1 MKNCSERT
9 LNVMFQKSGSGSVST
24 RISLPKEWINDMGL
38 TAENRQ
44 VIATF
49 DEEKKT
55 ICISA
60 EQPQQ

>member
-24 RISLPKEWINDMGL
+24 RISLPKEWLNDMGL

-44 VIATF
+44 VKAVF
-49 DEEKKT
+49 DEEQNT
-55 ICISA
+55 IYILA
-60 EQPQQ
+60 EQPER